1 MELKKVQVKPGLCK
15 DFKDSY
21 SPIVEMPSAHEDARG
36 FIQPLVDESM
46 QSAVI
51 IVSKKGTVRA
61 NHYHLT
67 DWHYCYVLSGSIDYY
82 WRPAKSKDKPKCV
95 TIKPKQ
101 LFFTP
106 PDVEHAMHF
115 TEDTEFL
122 CLGGNPRAQ
131 ESYEADVRRVEVF
144 NPES

>member
-1 MELKKVQVKPGLCK
+1 MELTEVTVRTGLCK
-15 DFKDSY
+15 AFKETY
-21 SPIVEMPSAHEDARG
+21 NPIVKMPDTHEDARG
-36 FIQPLVDESM
+36 FIQPLVDETM

-51 IVSKKGTVRA
+51 IFSKKGTVRA

-67 DWHYCYVLSGSIDYY
+67 DWHYCYVLGGSIDYY
-82 WRPAKSKDKPKCV
+82 WRPVGSEEKPQRV
-95 TIKPKQ
+95 TIKAKQ

-106 PDVEHAMHF
+106 PNVEHF
-115 TEDTEFL
+115 LEDTEFL

-144 NPES
+144 TPQK